1 VVALIVGAVIAVT
14 ATALWIR
21 DARREFEALPE

>member
-1 VVALIVGAVIAVT
+1 MIT

-21 DARREFEALPE
+21 VGHFRLCGCQ